1 MKHRIALVTA
11 VALTVAGT
19 SHAVD
24 LGEASITG
32 NIQSDML
39 VPQQDD
45 AIGTENT
52 GAFNTNTYLTLN
64 AFSKY
69 ISAGLRVEFLEYP
82 LPGFEQDFK
91 GWGLPHFYATGNI
104 AKTEIT
110 GGTFYEQFGSG
121 FILYG
126 YEERSLGVDN
136 SILGGRVVTS
146 IIPGAR
152 IKVLGG
158 VQRHYWEWTNAAIY
172 GGDLELTFEEWI
184 KPMSEHNTR
193 LMLGL
198 SYVSRHEGDE
208 DIYAAPG
215 YRLNLPQNVGA
226 FDARIKFG
234 KGGFD
239 LLAEY
244 AYKANDPSASNG
256 YIYRPGQV
264 AMLSAS
270 YSQRGM
276 SLLLQAKRSDNF
288 AFRTERSAD
297 PKSSACYVNYLPA
310 FTYQHTYALA
320 ALYPYATQMMG
331 EWAFQGEF
339 RYTFKRKTA
348 LGGRYGTDLILRGSL
363 IYDIERNMVEPTL
376 SNASVGKYGAMG
388 SNGYTS
394 PFFGMGGLLYAEAGL
409 EINKK
414 FTKDFKLNAMYMFQ
428 KYNKSVIEGEGGM
441 INSHII
447 VLDGKYQI
455 SRKVTARVELQYLHT
470 KQDQGDWV
478 YGLAE
483 VSVLPYLMFTVS
495 DMWNTGSTNL
505 HYYQA
510 LVTGTYKSH
519 RLQAGYVRTR
529 AGYNCAGGVCRY
541 IPATRGVQISYS
553 YNF

>member
-1 MKHRIALVTA
+1 M
-11 VALTVAGT
+11 
-19 SHAVD
+19 
-24 LGEASITG
+24 
-32 NIQSDML
+32 
-39 VPQQDD
+39 
-45 AIGTENT
+45 
-52 GAFNTNTYLTLN
+52 
-64 AFSKY
+64 
-69 ISAGLRVEFLEYP
+69 
-82 LPGFEQDFK
+82 
-91 GWGLPHFYATGNI
+91 
-104 AKTEIT
+104 
-110 GGTFYEQFGSG
+110 
-121 FILYG
+121 
-126 YEERSLGVDN
+126 GVDN

-158 VQRHYWEWTNAAIY
+158 VQRNYWEWTNAALY
-172 GGDLELTFEEWI
+172 GGDLELTFEDWI
-184 KPMSEHNTR
+184 KPMNEHNTR

-297 PKSSACYVNYLPA
+297 PKSSARYINYLPA

-339 RYTFKRKTA
+339 RYSFKRKTA

-363 IYDIERNMVEPTL
+363 IYDIERNMVESSL
-376 SNASVGKYGAMG
+376 ADASMGKYGYMG

-394 PFFGMGGLLYAEAGL
+394 PFFGMGGLLYAEAGI

>member
-1 MKHRIALVTA
+1 MKHHIALVAAFVLTA
-11 VALTVAGT
+11 TGA

-24 LGEASITG
+24 LDEASITG

-39 VPQQDD
+39 VPQQDA

-69 ISAGLRVEFLEYP
+69 ISAGLRVEFNEFP

-158 VQRHYWEWTNAAIY
+158 VQRNYWEWTNAALY
-172 GGDLELTFEEWI
+172 GGDLELTFEDWI

-297 PKSSACYVNYLPA
+297 PKSSARYINYLPA

-339 RYTFKRKTA
+339 RYSFKRKTA

-363 IYDIERNMVEPTL
+363 IYDIERNMVESSL
-376 SNASVGKYGAMG
+376 ANASMGKYGYMG

-394 PFFGMGGLLYAEAGL
+394 PFFGMGGLLYAEAGI

>member
-1 MKHRIALVTA
+1 MKHHIALVAAFVLTA
-11 VALTVAGT
+11 AGA

-24 LGEASITG
+24 LDEASITG

-39 VPQQDD
+39 VPQQDA

-69 ISAGLRVEFLEYP
+69 ISAGLRVEFNEFP

-158 VQRHYWEWTNAAIY
+158 VQRNYWEWTNAALY
-172 GGDLELTFEEWI
+172 GGDLELTFEDWI
-184 KPMSEHNTR
+184 KPMNEHNTR

-297 PKSSACYVNYLPA
+297 PKSSARYINYLPA

-339 RYTFKRKTA
+339 RYSFKRKTA

-363 IYDIERNMVEPTL
+363 IYDIERNMVESSL
-376 SNASVGKYGAMG
+376 ADASMGKYGYMG

-394 PFFGMGGLLYAEAGL
+394 PFFGMGGLLYAEAGI

>member
-1 MKHRIALVTA
+1 
-11 VALTVAGT
+11 
-19 SHAVD
+19 
-24 LGEASITG
+24 
-32 NIQSDML
+32 
-39 VPQQDD
+39 
-45 AIGTENT
+45 
-52 GAFNTNTYLTLN
+52 
-64 AFSKY
+64 
-69 ISAGLRVEFLEYP
+69 
-82 LPGFEQDFK
+82 
-91 GWGLPHFYATGNI
+91 
-104 AKTEIT
+104 
-110 GGTFYEQFGSG
+110 
-121 FILYG
+121 
-126 YEERSLGVDN
+126 
-136 SILGGRVVTS
+136 
-146 IIPGAR
+146 
-152 IKVLGG
+152 
-158 VQRHYWEWTNAAIY
+158 
-172 GGDLELTFEEWI
+172 
-184 KPMSEHNTR
+184 
-193 LMLGL
+193 
-198 SYVSRHEGDE
+198 
-208 DIYAAPG
+208 
-215 YRLNLPQNVGA
+215 
-226 FDARIKFG
+226 
-234 KGGFD
+234 
-239 LLAEY
+239 
-244 AYKANDPSASNG
+244 
-256 YIYRPGQV
+256 
-264 AMLSAS
+264 
-270 YSQRGM
+270 
-276 SLLLQAKRSDNF
+276 
-288 AFRTERSAD
+288 
-297 PKSSACYVNYLPA
+297 
-310 FTYQHTYALA
+310 
-320 ALYPYATQMMG
+320 
-331 EWAFQGEF
+331 
-339 RYTFKRKTA
+339 
-348 LGGRYGTDLILRGSL
+348 
-363 IYDIERNMVEPTL
+363 MVEPTL

>member
-1 MKHRIALVTA
+1 MKHHIALVAAFVLTA
-11 VALTVAGT
+11 TGA

-24 LGEASITG
+24 LDEASITG

-39 VPQQDD
+39 VPQQDA

-69 ISAGLRVEFLEYP
+69 ISAGLRVEFNEFP

-158 VQRHYWEWTNAAIY
+158 VQRNYWEWTNAALY
-172 GGDLELTFEEWI
+172 GGDLELTFEDWI
-184 KPMSEHNTR
+184 KPMNEHNTR

-297 PKSSACYVNYLPA
+297 PKSSARYINYLPA

-339 RYTFKRKTA
+339 RYSFKRKTA

-363 IYDIERNMVEPTL
+363 IYDIERNMVESSL
-376 SNASVGKYGAMG
+376 ADASMGKYGYMG

-394 PFFGMGGLLYAEAGL
+394 PFFGMGGLLYAEAGI

>member
-1 MKHRIALVTA
+1 MKHHIALVAAFVLTA
-11 VALTVAGT
+11 TGA

-24 LGEASITG
+24 LDEASITG

-39 VPQQDD
+39 VPQQDA

-69 ISAGLRVEFLEYP
+69 ISAGLRVEFNEFP

-158 VQRHYWEWTNAAIY
+158 VQRNYWEWTNAALY
-172 GGDLELTFEEWI
+172 GGDLELTFEDWI
-184 KPMSEHNTR
+184 KPMNEHNTR

-297 PKSSACYVNYLPA
+297 PKSSARYINYLPA

-339 RYTFKRKTA
+339 RYSFKRKTA

-363 IYDIERNMVEPTL
+363 IYDIERNMVESSL
-376 SNASVGKYGAMG
+376 ANASMGKYGYMG

-394 PFFGMGGLLYAEAGL
+394 PFFGMGGLLYAEAGI

>member
-1 MKHRIALVTA
+1 MKHHIALVAAFVLTA
-11 VALTVAGT
+11 TGA

-24 LGEASITG
+24 LDEASITG

-39 VPQQDD
+39 VPQQDA

-69 ISAGLRVEFLEYP
+69 ISAGLRVEFNEFP

-158 VQRHYWEWTNAAIY
+158 VQRNYWEWTNAALY
-172 GGDLELTFEEWI
+172 GGDLELTFEDWI

-297 PKSSACYVNYLPA
+297 PKSSARYINYLPA

-339 RYTFKRKTA
+339 RYSFKRKTA

-363 IYDIERNMVEPTL
+363 IYDIERNMVESSL
-376 SNASVGKYGAMG
+376 ADASMGKYGYMG

-394 PFFGMGGLLYAEAGL
+394 PFFGMGGLLYAEAGI

>member
-1 MKHRIALVTA
+1 MKHHIALVAAFVLTA
-11 VALTVAGT
+11 TGA

-24 LGEASITG
+24 LDEASITG

-39 VPQQDD
+39 VPQQDA

-69 ISAGLRVEFLEYP
+69 ISAGLRVEFNEFP

-91 GWGLPHFYATGNI
+91 GWGLPHFYATCNI

-158 VQRHYWEWTNAAIY
+158 VQRNYWEWTNAALY
-172 GGDLELTFEEWI
+172 GGDLELTFEDWI
-184 KPMSEHNTR
+184 KPMNEHNTR

-297 PKSSACYVNYLPA
+297 PKSSARYINYLPA

-339 RYTFKRKTA
+339 RYSFKRKTA

-363 IYDIERNMVEPTL
+363 IYDIERNMVESSL
-376 SNASVGKYGAMG
+376 ADASMGKYGYMG

-394 PFFGMGGLLYAEAGL
+394 PFFGMGGLLYAEAGI

>member
-11 VALTVAGT
+11 VALTVAGA

-288 AFRTERSAD
+288 AFRTAHSAD

>member
-1 MKHRIALVTA
+1 MKNHIALSLILA
-11 VALTVAGT
+11 CSAYSSLY
-19 SHAVD
+19 AVD
-24 LGEASITG
+24 LGSASITG
-32 NIQSDML
+32 SIQSDML
-39 VPQQDD
+39 VPQQDE

-52 GAFNTNTYLTLN
+52 GAFNTNTYVTLN
-64 AFSKY
+64 AHSEY
-69 ISAGLRVEFLEYP
+69 ISAGLRVEFLQYP
-82 LPGFEQDFK
+82 LPGFESQFK
-91 GWGLPHFYATGNI
+91 GWGLPHFYATGKI

-146 IIPGAR
+146 IIPGVR
-152 IKVLGG
+152 IKALGG
-158 VQRHYWEWTNAAIY
+158 VQRNYWEWTDATLW
-172 GGDLELTFEEWI
+172 GGDVELTFEEWV
-184 KPMSEHNTR
+184 KPMNEHNTR

-215 YRLNLPQNVGA
+215 YRLNLPYNVGA
-226 FDARIKFG
+226 FDARLKFG
-234 KGGFD
+234 KDGFD

-256 YIYRPGQV
+256 YIYKPGQV

-270 YSQRGM
+270 YSKRGM
-276 SLLLQAKRSDNF
+276 SVLLQAKRSDNF
-288 AFRTERSAD
+288 AFRTERSSD
-297 PKSSACYVNYLPA
+297 PKSSARYINYLPA

-339 RYTFKRKTA
+339 RYSFKRKTP
-348 LGGRYGTDLILRGSL
+348 LGGKYGTDLILRGSL
-363 IYDIERNMVEPTL
+363 IYDIERNFTESTL
-376 SNASVGKYGAMG
+376 ANASVGKYGVMG
-388 SNGYTS
+388 SNGYKS
-394 PFFGMGGLLYAEAGL
+394 PFFGMGDLLYAEAGL

-414 FTKDFKLNAMYMFQ
+414 FTKEFKLNGMYMFQ
-428 KYNKSVIEGEGGM
+428 KYNKTAIEGEGGM
-441 INSHII
+441 IDSHIF

-455 SRKVTARVELQYLHT
+455 NKTVTARVELQYLLT
-470 KQDQGDWV
+470 QQDQGDWI

-483 VSVLPYLMFTVS
+483 VSVLPYLMFTVA
-495 DMWNTGSTNL
+495 DMWNIGSTNL

-510 LVTGTYKSH
+510 LVTGTFKSH